1 MGRYNTEDE
10 RQYKN
15 KKSGFHFLCEL
26 NGLRLMLGNHLIKY
40 MAGCFLIIQIL
51 RDYKYNPE
59 VCQTSFLW
67 SVKETTD

>member
-1 MGRYNTEDE
+1 
-10 RQYKN
+10 
-15 KKSGFHFLCEL
+15 
-26 NGLRLMLGNHLIKY
+26 MLGNHLIKY